1 MTETHVGE
9 LLERATADLRS
20 STDLV
25 AGGIAAGRRRRRRGL
40 ALTAAGSLAAAAVM
54 GGALVA
60 VSGNGPGADRT
71 VVADPSGAAGTSSSY
86 AAQPSAPSVSQAP
99 PVSDGPFPVS
109 PDAMA
114 ATLAPLLDGTVT
126 NPSNDQ
132 YHLSAPDGWQSGGVD
147 LDGASV
153 SVSIQHST
161 GPRCDGDMDRGDTSC
176 TALGNGFFLA
186 TYSAEI
192 ETVGVGKTGVRDVG
206 VTYYTPAGYKINATA
221 SNGSSTDTSHPTM
234 ADPVLDLDALTAIAE
249 NPVWQGQ

>member
-1 MTETHVGE
+1 MTETQVGE

-20 STDLV
+20 TTDLV

-60 VSGNGPGADRT
+60 VSGNGTGADRT
-71 VVADPSGAAGTSSSY
+71 VVADPSGAAGTSSY
-86 AAQPSAPSVSQAP
+86 AAQPSASAVSQAP

-114 ATLAPLLDGTVT
+114 ATLAPLLDGTVS

-192 ETVGVGKTGVRDVG
+192 EKVGVGKTGVRDVG